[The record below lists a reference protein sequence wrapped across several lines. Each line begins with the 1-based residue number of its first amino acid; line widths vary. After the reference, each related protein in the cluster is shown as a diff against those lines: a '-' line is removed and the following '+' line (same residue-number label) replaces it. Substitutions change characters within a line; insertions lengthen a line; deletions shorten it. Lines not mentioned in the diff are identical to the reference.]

1 MRTVSFTLVITLLFT
16 MFPVHV
22 FAESKELPDM
32 KLPDTEPLETPKL
45 SKDFNE
51 LIKELEKQGFG
62 KYANDPDK
70 KIKLPE
76 VKSPAGNEGK
86 NAYDKFVEDH
96 GDMKN
101 DPNRQL
107 DKSSGIPDDQYFES
121 IYEYAKENKKEF
133 DRISQANRDE
143 MASLLKKELN
153 KSFLYDLE
161 GIKQN
166 FSKRFLSNAQASSYL
181 AGTPKQAGWDEV
193 KRISFIVPKMP
204 ELKMRDVKPILLPP
218 IPLFRW
224 GNTTQPPKNTQ
235 ANAQPQA
242 QYQAQEATS
251 KVTSTQP
258 STEGVRVPNQN
269 PGGVSVPGNAPGVGV
284 PGRNRQSEQE
294 GKSWN
299 PTPTYN
305 PAPAYAASTKESL
318 WSKTKS
324 AAATA
329 AKSVATGLSWVGTK
343 VKEAGTAIAN
353 DIKSNPTPYIV
364 GATVAAGVITVATG
378 GYAAP
383 LFKWLMAL
391 AGSAAAAGAF

>member
-1 MRTVSFTLVITLLFT
+1 MRAISLTLIITLLFII
-16 MFPVHV
+16 FPVNV

-62 KYANDPDK
+62 KFENDPDK
-70 KIKLPE
+70 KIKLPKTKE
-76 VKSPAGNEGK
+76 PAGK
-86 NAYDKFVEDH
+86 NKDAYDKFLEDH

-161 GIKQN
+161 GIKTKFQQKV
-166 FSKRFLSNAQASSYL
+166 FKQCAGVILS

-224 GNTTQPPKNTQ
+224 GIQLNRQNTQ

-242 QYQAQEATS
+242 QYQAQQLQRLRLHNL
-251 KVTSTQP
+251 QP
-258 STEGVRVPNQN
+258 GVRVPNQN
-269 PGGVSVPGNAPGVGV
+269 PGGVSVPERSGAGV
-284 PGRNRQSEQE
+284 PGRNKGYEQE
-294 GKSWN
+294 K
-299 PTPTYN
+299 
-305 PAPAYAASTKESL
+305 
-318 WSKTKS
+318 
-324 AAATA
+324 
-329 AKSVATGLSWVGTK
+329 
-343 VKEAGTAIAN
+343 
-353 DIKSNPTPYIV
+353 
-364 GATVAAGVITVATG
+364 G
-378 GYAAP
+378 G
-383 LFKWLMAL
+383 
-391 AGSAAAAGAF
+391 